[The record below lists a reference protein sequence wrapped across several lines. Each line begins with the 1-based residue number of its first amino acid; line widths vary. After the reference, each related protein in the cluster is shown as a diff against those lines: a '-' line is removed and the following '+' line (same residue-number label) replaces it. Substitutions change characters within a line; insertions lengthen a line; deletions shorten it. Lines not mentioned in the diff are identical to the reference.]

1 MQVNQANDPFGLDR
15 FVKAQQ
21 DIYPNAL
28 AELKAGRKRTHW
40 MWFVFPQIDGL
51 GHSQT
56 TIFYSIKSLD
66 EAKAYLE
73 HPTLGTRLIECT
85 QAVMANEGT
94 SLLEIFG
101 KPDNKKFCACMTLFA
116 EAAENKRLFE
126 KAIDQFC
133 DSQLSEKTLAIL
145 NHL

>member
-116 EAAENKRLFE
+116 KAAENKRLFE

>member
-1 MQVNQANDPFGLDR
+1 MEINQANDPFDLER

-21 DIYPNAL
+21 DVYSTAFS
-28 AELKAGRKRTHW
+28 ELKAGRKRSHW

-51 GHSQT
+51 GHSPT
-56 TIFYSIKSLD
+56 TIFYAIKSLE

-116 EAAENKRLFE
+116 KAAENKRLFE

-133 DSQLSEKTLAIL
+133 ESQLSDKTLEAL
-145 NHL
+145 NRL